1 MCYLYL
7 VVHFKINDYDQKNNL
22 KSEALNP
29 EAQHL
34 LVKLSNT
41 LRAGG
46 YSERTVRNYTSEV
59 RFLFS
64 YFNDVDPLS
73 IGQDE
78 IILYINYLKSGLNLG
93 RAKCRIAAQSF
104 SFFYKHVLRKPYA
117 IPSKIYPRKDFTL
130 PEILSQD
137 QMEKV
142 FQSVNNI
149 KHRCMIAL
157 LYGAG
162 LRLNELRTLKIKSI
176 DSTAMQIKVVQ
187 GKGNKDRFTIL
198 PKFILPDLRKYYLQN
213 RPKEYLFEG
222 YIPERPMHERA
233 IGHMVTQRMKAAG
246 FAGKGFSA
254 HTLRHS
260 FATHLLDQGVD
271 IHTIKELLGHTKLE
285 TTMIYLHLQQ
295 SKRATLVSP
304 LDTIM
309 HNITKSPKVCA

>member
-1 MCYLYL
+1 
-7 VVHFKINDYDQKNNL
+7 
-22 KSEALNP
+22 LNAD
-29 EAQHL
+29 AQQL
-34 LVKLSNT
+34 LIKLGNS

-46 YSERTVRNYTSEV
+46 YSERTVRNYSSEV

-64 YFNDVDPLS
+64 YFNDLDPLS

-78 IILYINYLKSGLNLG
+78 IVLYINYLKSGLNLG

-104 SFFYKHVLRKPYA
+104 SFFYKHVLRKPYSL
-117 IPSKIYPRKDFTL
+117 PSKLFPRKDYTL
-130 PEILSQD
+130 PEILSQS
-137 QMEKV
+137 QAV
-142 FQSVNNI
+142 HLFQCIPNI

-162 LRLNELRTLKIKSI
+162 LRLNELRMLKIKCI
-176 DSTAMQIKVVQ
+176 DSNAMQIKVVQ

-198 PKFILPDLRKYYLQN
+198 PKFILEDLRKYFRQN

-222 YIPERPMHERA
+222 YIPDRPMHERA
-233 IGHMVTQRMKAAG
+233 IGHMVTQCMKLAG
-246 FAGKGFSA
+246 LEGRSFSA

-271 IHTIKELLGHTKLE
+271 IHSIKELLGHTKLE

-309 HNITKSPKVCA
+309 KPVIKPEATCV

>member
-1 MCYLYL
+1 M
-7 VVHFKINDYDQKNNL
+7 D
-22 KSEALNP
+22 
-29 EAQHL
+29 AQQL
-34 LVKLSNT
+34 LVKLSAS

-59 RFLFS
+59 RFLFA
-64 YFNDVDPLS
+64 YFNDLDPLS

-104 SFFYKHVLRKPYA
+104 SFFYKHVLRKPYSL
-117 IPSKIYPRKDFTL
+117 PSKIYPRKEHTL
-130 PEILSQD
+130 PEILSQH
-137 QMEKV
+137 QAV
-142 FQSVNNI
+142 HLFQAVRNI
-149 KHRCMIAL
+149 KHRCMIGL

-162 LRLNELRTLKIKSI
+162 LRLNELRMLRIKSI

-198 PKFILPDLRKYYLQN
+198 PKFILDYLRKYYLQN
-213 RPKEYLFEG
+213 RPKEFLFEG
-222 YIPERPMHERA
+222 YIPDRPMHERA
-233 IGHMVTQRMKAAG
+233 IGHMVTQCMKVAG
-246 FAGKGFSA
+246 FSGRGFSA

-271 IHTIKELLGHTKLE
+271 IHSIKELLGHTKLE

-309 HNITKSPKVCA
+309 KAPAKPEASCA